1 LLHCC
6 CFSLPFDGGR
16 TQQTLLIHLK
26 TDAKIAAEGMWE
38 GGERN
43 CCQKATKAL
52 ILFLK
57 FNK

>member
-1 LLHCC
+1 LLLLLLLLLSS
-6 CFSLPFDGGR
+6 FRDGGR

-43 CCQKATKAL
+43 CCQKAKAL
-52 ILFLK
+52 ILQY
-57 FNK
+57 